1 MSAVAGDVGRNRAIL
16 GAFCT
21 DEGRGHVAGP
31 QVHSRQV
38 VRCLN
43 VLLHRS
49 TKGVVRAMH
58 KTPRIR
64 SLETV
69 DRNAIKTGQDA
80 FCLKAGLV
88 YTPAWI
94 RVFVLLLSID
104 VVES

>member
-1 MSAVAGDVGRNRAIL
+1 M
-16 GAFCT
+16 
-21 DEGRGHVAGP
+21 
-31 QVHSRQV
+31 
-38 VRCLN
+38 
-43 VLLHRS
+43 
-49 TKGVVRAMH
+49 VRAMH